1 MYGLGPGSDLIG
13 FSLRDRHP
21 SRWLVQIMCQTTILI
36 RLGNVWFCLVSLTAS
51 ETQTGCSIA
60 TSDTYFTI
68 FALSHHGNEHRMS
81 TFGNHNI
88 QEPLSWIQR
97 LVQQL
102 VPRWRQIAEF
112 LNGQGW
118 NIESKTTEQSAM
130 TNQQSW
136 SFVCFDVMLT
146 VCIAFCFE
154 TLVLV
159 FAFPVPWGH
168 VAGMW
173 PAKWLYHHF
182 LGR

>member
-1 MYGLGPGSDLIG
+1 MIHYINISEIIGSSPVSTKWYQTGLSFSCPPGRRVWQGCRSTSSSPPG
-13 FSLRDRHP
+13 
-21 SRWLVQIMCQTTILI
+21 RWTFGLVCLTT
-36 RLGNVWFCLVSLTAS
+36 S
-51 ETQTGCSIA
+51 ETQPGCSIA

-68 FALSHHGNEHRMS
+68 FALSHHVNEHHMS
-81 TFGNHNI
+81 KFGNHNI

-102 VPRWRQIAEF
+102 VPRWRQITEF

-118 NIESKTTEQSAM
+118 TIESKTTELM

-154 TLVLV
+154 TSSLSVCLSW
-159 FAFPVPWGH
+159 ALGSCSRY
-168 VAGMW
+168 VAS
-173 PAKWLYHHF
+173 
-182 LGR
+182 